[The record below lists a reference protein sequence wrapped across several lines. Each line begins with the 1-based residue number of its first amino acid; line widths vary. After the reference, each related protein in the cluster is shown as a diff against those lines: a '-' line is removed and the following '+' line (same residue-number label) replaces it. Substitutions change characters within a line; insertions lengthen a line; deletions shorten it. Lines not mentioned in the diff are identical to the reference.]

1 MQIGYSED
9 TLRLDICKQFADI
22 ESEFKWMKYYFHQK
36 DWECME
42 DCAKN
47 IQESLKA
54 IIEDGENLRGESL

>member
-9 TLRLDICKQFADI
+9 TLRFDICKQFADI

>member
-9 TLRLDICKQFADI
+9 TLRFDICKQFVDI